1 MSDAVVWGLGELGA
15 VFSRG
20 LLRTGRAV
28 FPVVRSTQLDPLA
41 SRVPDPEVVL
51 VAVGESDL
59 DGVLAAMPLAWRGR
73 VALLQNELRPRD
85 WERHAIDAPTLAVV
99 WFEKKRGTDVRVL
112 LPTVVSGS
120 AATPLLEALAAL
132 GVAAERA
139 EADAAERAD
148 TDAAERAEADAAERA
163 DTDAALGALAAKNLY
178 ILVTNLA
185 GMLVGGDVGALLGTH
200 RALALEVA
208 RDVLDL
214 ETALFAP
221 HAFSR
226 AEALEVLERAGAADP
241 QHACMGRSAPVRLAR
256 SLAHADRLGLAVP
269 TLRRIAREALKK

>member
-28 FPVVRSTQLDPLA
+28 FPVVRSTQLDLLA

-59 DGVLAAMPLAWRGR
+59 DGVLAAMPLTWRGR

-139 EADAAERAD
+139 EY
-148 TDAAERAEADAAERA
+148 DAAERAEYDAAERA
-163 DTDAALGALAAKNLY
+163 EYDAALSALAAKNLY

-221 HAFSR
+221 HTFSR
-226 AEALEVLERAGAADP
+226 AEALAVLERAGAADP
-241 QHACMGRSAPVRLAR
+241 QHACMGRSAPGRLAR

-269 TLRRIAREALKK
+269 TLRRIAGEALKK

>member
-28 FPVVRSTQLDPLA
+28 FPVVRSTQLDQLA

-59 DGVLAAMPLAWRGR
+59 DGVLAAMPLTWRGR

-85 WERHAIDAPTLAVV
+85 WERHALDAPTLAVV

-139 EADAAERAD
+139 ETDAAERAD
-148 TDAAERAEADAAERA
+148 S
-163 DTDAALGALAAKNLY
+163 DAALGALAAKNLY

-185 GMLVGGDVGALLGTH
+185 GMLVGGDVGGLLSTH

-269 TLRRIAREALKK
+269 TLRRIARDALKK

>member
-28 FPVVRSTQLDPLA
+28 FPVVRSTQLDQLA

-59 DGVLAAMPLAWRGR
+59 DGVLAAMPLTWRGR

-85 WERHAIDAPTLAVV
+85 WERHALDAPTLAVV

-148 TDAAERAEADAAERA
+148 S
-163 DTDAALGALAAKNLY
+163 DAALGALAAKNLY

-185 GMLVGGDVGALLGTH
+185 GMLVGGDVGGLLSTH

-256 SLAHADRLGLAVP
+256 SLVHADRLGLAVP
-269 TLRRIAREALKK
+269 TLRRIARDALKK